1 MPGPPLRRRPHA
13 SLTIGLCSFSSA
25 GPDVNPDLVLEEKLA
40 TEAATAPEP
49 SSPKYPI
56 PDIDYVNHGFEDSTP
71 GASAAGSSLPK
82 SGQKF

>member
-49 SSPKYPI
+49 SSPKYPN

>member
-1 MPGPPLRRRPHA
+1 MPVPSLCRRLHA
-13 SLTIGLCSFSSA
+13 FLTIGLCSFSSA

-49 SSPKYPI
+49 SNPKYPI

>member
-1 MPGPPLRRRPHA
+1 MPVPSLCHLHA
-13 SLTIGLCSFSSA
+13 SLTIGLCSSFSFA

-56 PDIDYVNHGFEDSTP
+56 PDTDYVNPGFEDSTP
-71 GASAAGSSLPK
+71 GASAAGSSSPK